1 MKQFSKKLLVSLIPA
16 LFLMTTFGVEAKAG
30 RADAFEGIYEILE
43 RRDLA
48 AKTNPLFLLDADTL
62 GNIWT
67 KYANGKLPADLEK
80 YRNEPSIIAGFSD
93 RETLFLTFEKN
104 AFIANG
110 YIALPGAD
118 GNKLELR
125 RAAGGQSDM
134 AVEEAGKVTIYKLGP
149 PQPLQN

>member
-1 MKQFSKKLLVSLIPA
+1 MNQFSKNFLMPMVIS
-16 LFLMTTFGVEAKAG
+16 LFLMASTGSEAKAN

-48 AKTNPLFLLDADTL
+48 TKANPLFLLDADTL

-80 YRNEPSIIAGFSD
+80 YRNEPSVIAGFSD
-93 RETLFLTFEKN
+93 RDTLFLTLEKN

-110 YIALPGAD
+110 YIALPGSD

-149 PQPLQN
+149 PQPLSN